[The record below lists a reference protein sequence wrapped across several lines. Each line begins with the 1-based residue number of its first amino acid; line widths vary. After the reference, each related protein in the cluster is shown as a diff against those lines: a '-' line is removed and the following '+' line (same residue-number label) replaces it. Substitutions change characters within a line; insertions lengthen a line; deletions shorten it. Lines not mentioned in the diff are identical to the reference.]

1 MTGFSTEWLAMREP
15 FDLAARAESAA
26 ALDLRGMATRMRR
39 DGQALHVLDLA
50 CGTGANLRA
59 LASRL
64 GGAQRWLLVDH
75 DPQLLLA
82 LPGVLAAWSRAE
94 GWAFRADAEGLR
106 IEAPDWHADVRWRR
120 IDLAR
125 ELDSVP
131 FADAQLVTAA
141 ALLDLVSAAWFDA
154 LLGPVR
160 RAGAAVLFALS
171 VDGRIGWDPVLDE
184 DEAIHGL
191 FAAHQRR
198 DKGFGPSLGVDAP
211 AWAATRLEAAGYGV
225 TQARSDWRIEDLP
238 VLQAMIEGM
247 AAAAMEQEPG
257 AMARVLAWRAQRL
270 ALAPRSQLRV
280 GHVDLLARP

>member
-26 ALDLRGMATRMRR
+26 TLDLHGMAARMRR
-39 DGQALHVLDLA
+39 DGQALDVLDLA

-59 LASRL
+59 LAPRL

-75 DPQLLLA
+75 DPQLLSA
-82 LPGVLAAWSRAE
+82 LPGVLAAWSRAA
-94 GWAFRADAEGLR
+94 GWASSTHAEGLR
-106 IEAPDWHADVRWRR
+106 IEGPHWHADVRWRR

-141 ALLDLVSAAWFDA
+141 ALLDLVSASWFDA
-154 LLGPVR
+154 LLGPLR

-171 VDGRIGWDPVLDE
+171 VDGRIAWDPVLDE
-184 DEAIHGL
+184 DEAVHAL

-198 DKGFGPSLGVDAP
+198 DKGFGPALGIDAP

-225 TQARSDWRIEDLP
+225 TQSRSDWCIEDLP
-238 VLQAMIEGM
+238 MLQAMIEGM
-247 AAAAMEQEPG
+247 AAAALEQEPG
-257 AMARVLAWRAQRL
+257 AVARVLAWRAQRL

-280 GHVDLLARP
+280 GHVELLARP